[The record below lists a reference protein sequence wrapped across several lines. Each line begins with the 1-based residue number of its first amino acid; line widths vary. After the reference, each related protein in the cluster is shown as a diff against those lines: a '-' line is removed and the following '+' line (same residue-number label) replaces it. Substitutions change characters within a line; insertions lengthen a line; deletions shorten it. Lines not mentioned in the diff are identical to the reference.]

1 MLLYDQYH
9 HDKVYSPTTYDDH
22 CRPAPLSKNKETRLD
37 DVTDDEESSCTLATE
52 WRSSVVQLKN
62 FHVDK
67 HFFICAF
74 SF

>member
-1 MLLYDQYH
+1 MLLYDHYH
-9 HDKVYSPTTYDDH
+9 HDKVYSPTTRDNH
-22 CRPAPLSKNKETRLD
+22 CRPTPLSKNKETRLN

-67 HFFICAF
+67 NLLICAF
-74 SF
+74 TF